1 MMTFEKMMR
10 LGGAVET
17 VKDQLRNLRQNRVVE
32 RIWQKDHTVWHENPS
47 EIANRLGWL
56 DCPKKV
62 PAAIEQVTPFTDQ
75 VRADGFRTAVLLGM
89 GGSSLAPEVYRRV
102 FGVAPGYLDLRVI
115 DTTDP
120 DTIRDQQDGLDLQRT
135 LFVVATKSGGTV
147 ETISLMKYFF
157 NQTTQ
162 QTGPERAG
170 RCFTAITDGGSR
182 LEDMARQLN
191 FRKIFFNDPHIGG
204 RYSALSFFGLVP
216 AALIGMDMGR
226 VAARS
231 MAMAVEAGPQNCPV
245 SGDNQAVWLGAALGQ
260 MALIGR
266 DKLSLL
272 LSEPL
277 EPFGPW
283 VEQLIAEST
292 GKQGKG
298 ILPVIGETFVSVE
311 QYADDRLFVCLGL
324 NGDTALSRAARILTD
339 AGHPVIDYRISDLYD
354 ISGEFFRWEMA
365 TAVAGAIMAIN
376 PFDQPNV
383 ESAKVKAREMVQ
395 AFQQDGR
402 LPSTK
407 PTVSERNID
416 IFAEGD
422 ADSAKTILE
431 DLLTDTVTGQSYVAL
446 QAYTNPTPKVHQALK
461 HLRDTIR
468 DRFRVAVTIGYG
480 PRFLHSTG
488 QLHKGDGGRGVFLQL
503 INTYQA
509 DIGIPD
515 QAGRSEAVMT
525 FGILIHAQALGDRQA
540 LQAAGRK
547 IITCQPRTQFLE
559 MIAYIIDLI
568 AAD

>member
-10 LGGAVET
+10 LGEATKT
-17 VKDQLRNLRQNRVVE
+17 VKDQLKNLRQGRVVE

-56 DCPKKV
+56 GCPKKV
-62 PAAIEQVTPFTDQ
+62 PAAIEQVTPFIDQ

-102 FGVAPGYLDLRVI
+102 FGVAPGYLDLKVI

-120 DTIRDQQDGLDLQRT
+120 DTIRDRQDGLDLHHT

-147 ETISLMKYFF
+147 ETISLMKHFF

-162 QTGPERAG
+162 QVGPERAG
-170 RCFTAITDGGSR
+170 QCFAAITDAGSR
-182 LEDMARQLN
+182 LEDMARQLS

-216 AALIGMDMGR
+216 AALIGMDMER

-231 MAMAVEAGPQNCPV
+231 MAMAVETGPQNCPV
-245 SGDNQAVWLGAALGQ
+245 DGDNKAVWLGAALGQ

-277 EPFGPW
+277 KPFGPW

-298 ILPVIGETFVSVE
+298 ILPVIGETLVPVE

-324 NGDTALSRAARILTD
+324 KGDTALSRAARTLTD
-339 AGHPVIDYRISDLYD
+339 AGHPVIDYRISDPYD
-354 ISGEFFRWEMA
+354 LCGEFFRWEMA

-395 AFQQDGR
+395 AFQRDGR

-416 IFAEGD
+416 IFAAGD
-422 ADSAKTILE
+422 ADSAKTVLE
-431 DLLTDTVTGQSYVAL
+431 DLLTDTVAGRSYVAL
-446 QAYTNPTPKVHQALK
+446 QAYTNPTPKAHQALK
-461 HLRDTIR
+461 QLRDAIR
-468 DRFRVAVTIGYG
+468 DRYRLAVTIGYG

-503 INTYQA
+503 TNTYQA

-515 QAGRSEAVMT
+515 QAGRSEAAMT

-547 IITCQPRTQFLE
+547 IITCRSGTQFSE

-568 AAD
+568 ATD